1 MRAKD
6 YDRAYPE
13 DLVGQDFFKE
23 DMLEKIG
30 VTSDRLVYKFGSYKL
45 PDVQECDF
53 EGIDWDEPYNFGFDS
68 FSRPVGGAG
77 LVTKVS
83 ITESD
88 KEDRG
93 LRGSS
98 PFTGTGFDAGHILGR
113 ELFLGSDFNTSKKNM
128 ENIYRQTTWSNEG
141 NHPKKQNCYEASW
154 GYNQSFFENIIVNKI
169 KDENNPIEVKYRA
182 DLIYHDDELIPRG
195 IHIRSLCNKPEEFE
209 ELNFNYFIPNVEI
222 DGIIDY
228 NSTEKLRLVSD
239 E

>member
-1 MRAKD
+1 MKATVCN
-6 YDRAYPE
+6 RAYPE

-53 EGIDWDEPYNFGFDS
+53 EGIAWDEPYNFGFDS

-77 LVTKVS
+77 CVTKM
-83 ITESD
+83 TM
-88 KEDRG
+88 KKG
-93 LRGSS
+93 GQKGSS
-98 PFTGTGFDAGHILGR
+98 PFLGTGFDAGHALGKQ
-113 ELFLGSDFNTSKKNM
+113 LFQGSSLNTSKKNKK
-128 ENIYRQTTWSNEG
+128 NIYRQTKWSNKG

-154 GYNQSFFENIIVNKI
+154 GYNQTYFENLIRNRICK
-169 KDENNPIEVKYRA
+169 KDSSIEVKYRA
-182 DLIYHDDELIPRG
+182 DLIYHEEELIPRG
-195 IHIRSLCNKPEEFE
+195 IHIRSLCNKPDEYE
-209 ELNFNYFIPNVEI
+209 ELNFNYFIPNVEN

-228 NSTEKLRLVSD
+228 NSTEKIRIVSD

>member
-1 MRAKD
+1 
-6 YDRAYPE
+6 
-13 DLVGQDFFKE
+13 
-23 DMLEKIG
+23 
-30 VTSDRLVYKFGSYKL
+30 
-45 PDVQECDF
+45 
-53 EGIDWDEPYNFGFDS
+53 
-68 FSRPVGGAG
+68 
-77 LVTKVS
+77 
-83 ITESD
+83 
-88 KEDRG
+88 
-93 LRGSS
+93 
-98 PFTGTGFDAGHILGR
+98 
-113 ELFLGSDFNTSKKNM
+113 M

-141 NHPKKQNCYEASW
+141 NHESARW

-228 NSTEKLRLVSD
+228 NSTKKLRLVSD